1 MMGLAMKKTTYVI
14 LIFFN
19 FIYPA
24 DKNDNSSR
32 KRIISDDQIL
42 QQNPIMPMVEPPLQ
56 RYPQMLEII
65 ELISPRTARLIRPI
79 TPQHEPAGWHNNE
92 NEHDYEAQESSDE
105 ELEDEEEPVI
115 IRRLRRRLS

>member
-1 MMGLAMKKTTYVI
+1 MIGPAMKKITYVI
-14 LIFFN
+14 LICFN

-42 QQNPIMPMVEPPLQ
+42 QQNPDYANGRTSIAT
-56 RYPQMLEII
+56 
-65 ELISPRTARLIRPI
+65 ISSDAGNYRTDFSKDRAAYRPV

-92 NEHDYEAQESSDE
+92 NEHDYEEQESSDE